1 MAASVCLSEI
11 CVVIFVLLSSGL
23 FYDFRRS
30 IFLAKIAVELER
42 AVARRASQGAS
53 SELASRILAQGDGWA
68 VSDVLCTAG
77 PRDPSFEEHRRHVS
91 MAIVA
96 AGTFQYR
103 AGGGVGS
110 RYARQLMTSASL
122 MLGSAGQCFD
132 CGHEHHTGDRCVAFC
147 YRSDFFER
155 LAHDAGASGRTSFAA
170 LRLPPL
176 RALSPLVTSACAALA
191 EPAALQNPWAELALR
206 LAARTIQLTSG
217 LANDVATIP
226 LSAEARVTRALRL
239 IHQHPENELTL
250 DQLAAEARLTPWHFL
265 RTFERVTE
273 LTPHQYVLRARLR
286 AAAVRLKAESAKV
299 LDIALECGFGDV
311 SNFNRAFRAE
321 FGVSPRAWRRA
332 N

>member
-1 MAASVCLSEI
+1 
-11 CVVIFVLLSSGL
+11 
-23 FYDFRRS
+23 
-30 IFLAKIAVELER
+30 VELER
-42 AVARRASQGAS
+42 AVARRASEGAS
-53 SELASRILAQGDGWA
+53 SELASRVLAQGDGWT

-77 PRDPSFEEHRRHVS
+77 PRDPSFEERHLHVS
-91 MAIVA
+91 IAIVA

-103 AGGGVGS
+103 AGGGSGS
-110 RYARQLMTSASL
+110 RYARQLMTPGSL

-132 CGHEHHTGDRCVAFC
+132 CGHEHHTGDRCIAFW
-147 YRSDFFER
+147 YRSDFFEL
-155 LAHDAGASGRTSFAA
+155 LAHDAGASARTNFDA

-191 EPAALQNPWAELALR
+191 EAKSPEQTPWAELAVR

-217 LANDVATIP
+217 RGNDVATLP

-239 IHQHPENELTL
+239 IHHHPANELTL

-286 AAAVRLKAESAKV
+286 QAAVRLKAESAKV
-299 LDIALECGFGDV
+299 VDIALECGFGHV

-321 FGVSPRAWRRA
+321 FGVTPRAWRRA
-332 N
+332 